1 MDLFVSNETAE
12 SAVDQE
18 ILLEFLDEAEASLA
32 AIEPAVLRLER
43 DPGDLAA
50 LSEAFRLMHT
60 LKGTGGFLGLTRL
73 ATVAHAA
80 ENVLDRLRREVTA
93 GHAGDPAV
101 VGSILVALDRIGGL
115 LKQSRAGGR
124 EPGGTDTDV
133 LILLQAETTEVC
145 KVAEPSEAA
154 APPDAAAESNTIRV
168 AMPVLEQLQAVVG
181 ELLLARNQLLH
192 HAERMTEAGRDDNAV
207 LETLAQRIAGITSE
221 LQSTVL
227 RTRMQPVGQAWAKLP
242 RLVRDLA
249 RSLGKDIVLETSG
262 TDVEL
267 DRQVL
272 ELIRD
277 PLTHMVR
284 NSCDH
289 GIEPP
294 AERAAAG
301 KLASGRISLAARPE
315 GGSVVVTLRDDGH
328 GIDPARLRAKALA
341 QGLATASEL
350 AAMSPEQTLTL
361 AFRPG
366 LSTAAEVTAVSG
378 RGVGMDVVKTNIE
391 RMGGSVAIASTLGQG
406 TTLTLT
412 IPLTLAIVP
421 VLMVLAGGQRF
432 ALPRIA
438 VREVLRVPVARTADA
453 EIPPDSSGIVVRL
466 DQTPLLRLRDG
477 MLPLIDLAELLGCE
491 PPATADDETRHI
503 VVIRT
508 GTLAFGLVVEPVF
521 ETEEIVV
528 TPLCGLL
535 RQDSGQAVLSQSGSL
550 FGGTT
555 ILGDGAVALV
565 LDAAGLAR
573 AAGIASSAAALMP
586 AAPATRA
593 VDAEAA
599 IRLLLFTAGGQPMAV
614 PLGLIARLEQV
625 EASAFE
631 PIGDALPG
639 AYALLLHD
647 RLIAARSLRAHP
659 FDDPSETVPT
669 LIIADGNGRTAALA
683 IDRID
688 DVIEARLAVSA
699 AGVRPG
705 VLGMALLDGHSTAV
719 LDTRHWL
726 GRIDPS
732 WFDPTSEVAASHR
745 SRLLV
750 VEDSD
755 FFRQLLVPVLTAAGY
770 AVTSTPSAA
779 EALRLRDTGAVFD
792 AIVTDIEMPEM
803 DGLALAR
810 AVRAGGAWVAL
821 PIVALTA
828 RVAPEDIAAG
838 RAAGFSDHIRK
849 FERAALL
856 AALERCVR
864 PPLAIAA

>member
-1 MDLFVSNETAE
+1 MDLFVSNDGAT
-12 SAVDQE
+12 SAIDEE

-43 DPGDLAA
+43 DPGDVAA

-60 LKGTGGFLGLTRL
+60 LKGTGGFLGLNRL
-73 ATVAHAA
+73 AAVAHAT

-93 GHAGDPAV
+93 GHAGDPAM

-124 EPGGTDTDV
+124 EPSGTDTD
-133 LILLQAETTEVC
+133 ILALLRTETTGRQ
-145 KVAEPSEAA
+145 KAAEPSEAA
-154 APPDAAAESNTIRV
+154 VPQDPATESNTIRV
-168 AMPVLEQLQAVVG
+168 AMPVLEQLQSVVG

-192 HAERMTEAGRDDNAV
+192 HAEKVTEAGRDDNAV

-249 RSLGKDIVLETSG
+249 RSLGKDIVLETGG

-289 GIEPP
+289 GIELP

-301 KLASGRISLAARPE
+301 KLARGLISLTARPE
-315 GGSVVVTLRDDGH
+315 GGSVVVTLHDDGH

-341 QGLATASEL
+341 QGLATPAEL

-366 LSTAAEVTAVSG
+366 LSTAAEVTALSG

-391 RMGGSVAIASTLGQG
+391 RMGGSVAIASTVGQG

-421 VLMVLAGGQRF
+421 ALMLLAGTERF

-453 EIPPDSSGIVVRL
+453 DIPPDCSGIVVRL

-477 MLPLIDLAELLGCE
+477 MLPLVDLAEVLGCE
-491 PPATADDETRHI
+491 RPNYSDDETRHV

-535 RQDSGQAVLSQSGSL
+535 RHGSGQVGSL

-573 AAGIASSAAALMP
+573 AAGIASSAAVFAPP
-586 AAPATRA
+586 AVAIRA
-593 VDAEAA
+593 IDAEAA
-599 IRLLLFTAGGQPMAV
+599 IRLLLFTAGGQSMAV

-625 EASAFE
+625 AASAFE
-631 PIGDALPG
+631 PIGDAVPG
-639 AYALLLHD
+639 AYALLLRD

-659 FDDPSETVPT
+659 FHEPSEIIPT
-669 LIIADGNGRTAALA
+669 LMIADGHGRTAALA

-688 DVIEARLAVSA
+688 DVIEARLDMSS

-705 VLGMALLDGHSTAV
+705 VLGMALLDGHPTAV

-726 GRIDPS
+726 GRIDPT
-732 WFDPTSEVAASHR
+732 WFNAAPDAGSSGT

-755 FFRQLLVPVLTAAGY
+755 FFRQMLVPVLTAAGY

-779 EALRLRDTGAVFD
+779 EALRLRDTGAAFD
-792 AIVTDIEMPEM
+792 AIVTDVEMPEM

-810 AVRAGGAWVAL
+810 AVRAGGTWVAL

-828 RVAPEDIAAG
+828 RVAPADIAAG
-838 RAAGFSDHIRK
+838 RLAGFSDHIRK
-849 FERAALL
+849 FDRAALL